1 MAKQFEAPIPGE
13 SLTGNPKKY
22 PWERPPEISD
32 PKEALGMHMA
42 RLAKPDVMDGTLA
55 MLEAGVPLKDL
66 TLGILRVAVSEG
78 YHSPDISL
86 MVAPA
91 MHEYIKR
98 TADEVGIEYDE
109 GLVDEEGVRKADDIK
124 TLIKT
129 RRLMSEK
136 ISAEEEPILDEEPV
150 EEMVEEVP
158 KQGLMARRTK

>member
-109 GLVDEEGVRKADDIK
+109 GLVDEKA
-124 TLIKT
+124 
-129 RRLMSEK
+129 EA
-136 ISAEEEPILDEEPV
+136 SASRAKASMTASSQLKKKLKELPEEVKEEAPV
-150 EEMVEEVP
+150 EEMIEETP
-158 KQGLMARRTK
+158 KQGLMTRRT